1 MPIVRNINDIN
12 LKFEKENIVK
22 KTLELVNLY
31 INQSF
36 LYIYLNFFDTFYCY
50 IQIITS
56 LLTTLFPPAFSRT
69 EDATPKPN
77 APAPDIAAAP
87 SMIFI
92 PFKIAFF
99 SYLHYS

>member
-36 LYIYLNFFDTFYCY
+36 LYIYLNFF
-50 IQIITS
+50 
-56 LLTTLFPPAFSRT
+56 
-69 EDATPKPN
+69 
-77 APAPDIAAAP
+77 
-87 SMIFI
+87 
-92 PFKIAFF
+92 
-99 SYLHYS
+99 